1 MDNPLFGGCWGR
13 VPERRSYQRPHY
25 YYPNPCAATSY
36 ATPVKSESAP
46 KVKPK
51 NVVTIPVNF
60 VNSETTK
67 PKKVPAM
74 DENAAAVKIQA
85 AFRGFCVRKPRPL
98 NKLRVIMKTKA
109 EVAEIRRRVND
120 EHVVELIRRD
130 EKERLK
136 ITEGIMS
143 LLLRLDEI
151 QGVIPF
157 VRESRKAVIREL
169 VNLQE
174 TVDNIL
180 AAKSRQD
187 AAIEV
192 SVTSEAAVEE
202 CPTVEENGTAGCLEE
217 NPNEEFKSKELP
229 GGAVEV
235 SVSNEKAESLP
246 SQMQD
251 LQIEG
256 APEEDNNNNVGVEN
270 FEQGSS
276 EAGQIVSGTEEYT
289 MVDVVDKDSGNL
301 KRNREESPVL
311 EADASPTIPC
321 TEEGV
326 MGLNSRDD
334 ENPSKSLDL
343 EVDASPSIPCTDEG
357 VIGNSRDDEN
367 SSESLDS
374 LKVQTIQSDEKL
386 ETADFMDCEEA
397 GDKLPEK
404 VKPIEDISMVREENE
419 ILKRTVSDLLKKSEK
434 QSEIIHDLSLRISQ
448 LEEQVSQCNKKKKVG
463 DGKKKSGT
471 STEDRSAQAN
481 NRRRKSDRHSSNC
494 FMEDWF

>member
-235 SVSNEKAESLP
+235 S
-246 SQMQD
+246 
-251 LQIEG
+251 
-256 APEEDNNNNVGVEN
+256 
-270 FEQGSS
+270 GSS

-404 VKPIEDISMVREENE
+404 VKPIEDISM
-419 ILKRTVSDLLKKSEK
+419 
-434 QSEIIHDLSLRISQ
+434 